1 MPVVDLPSDSPS
13 PAQRRVSRSHIGAAF
28 ASFLILAPSLVLGS
42 YSSGLLVQA
51 FIFGGVALITD
62 VIWGYSGILTFASAA
77 MFGIGAY
84 ALGMLFVHVS
94 PSPATAAAALAVG
107 MIAAGLLSALIGWL
121 AFYSR
126 TKVSEFY
133 VAVVTLGVSVVFGQ
147 AVLYGGAATG
157 GSNGL
162 SGFTTF
168 SLNNQ
173 SWYVIAGIGL
183 LACGGA
189 ALRIV
194 GSDFGLILRALRD
207 NEVRCRYIGIRTP
220 LIKTVV
226 FSVCNALLAAVGVF
240 YSLYTTVVAPSL
252 FGMTLATNVLIWVIL
267 GGRATIIGPALAA
280 ILITVVTPQL
290 TTTIPLYWQGLLGLT
305 FVLVVL
311 FLPRGV
317 LPAVWDG
324 IKSAL
329 SVVGL
334 NTTFMAKTNAGT
346 DALFETRPPALSSVA
361 GQTVLDLSN
370 VSKRFGSF
378 QALTDVSLTVQR
390 GELLSIV
397 GPNGA
402 GKTSLVKCIS
412 DGNERSSGSI
422 LVDGKS
428 IEHNPPEVIMRLGVG
443 RKFQAASIFETLTV
457 GECLKIATWK
467 GKVPSIWN
475 RHSKVI
481 LPRGAAEVAESLGLK
496 HVWNIPAKDISHG
509 QRQALELAMVLA
521 LEPSVLILDEPTAGL
536 TTHERSMVGDV
547 LTRLVATG
555 QLAII
560 LIEHDFEFV
569 KRISTRIIV
578 LVNGQLVANG
588 KVEEVSNSEIVR
600 DAYLG
605 RSHKENMK

>member
-1 MPVVDLPSDSPS
+1 MPTVVTSDTPS
-13 PAQRRVSRSHIGAAF
+13 PAQSRVSRLQIWAAF
-28 ASFLILAPSLVLGS
+28 ASFLVLAPSLVLGG

-51 FIFGGVALITD
+51 FIFGTVALITD
-62 VIWGYSGILTFASAA
+62 IVWGYSGVLTFASAA

-84 ALGMLFVHVS
+84 ALGILFVHLS
-94 PSPATAAAALAVG
+94 PSLAAVAAALAIAV
-107 MIAAGLLSALIGWL
+107 IAAGLLSAVIGWL

-126 TKVSEFY
+126 TKVSDFY
-133 VAVVTLGVSVVFGQ
+133 VAVVTLGVSVVFEQ
-147 AVLYGGAATG
+147 AVLYGGATTG

-173 SWYVIAGIGL
+173 SWYVIGGIGL
-183 LACGGA
+183 LAFGGT

-194 GSDFGLILRALRD
+194 GSDFGLILRAIRD
-207 NEVRCRYIGIRTP
+207 NEARCRYIGIRTP

-252 FGMTLATNVLIWVIL
+252 VGMTLATNVLIWVIL

-280 ILITVVTPQL
+280 ILVTVATPQL

-311 FLPRGV
+311 FLPRGI
-317 LPAVWDG
+317 LPAIWDG

-334 NTTFMAKTNAGT
+334 NTTIMAKANANADT
-346 DALFETRPPALSSVA
+346 LFETRSPALSSVA
-361 GQTVLDLSN
+361 GQTVLDVLD

-378 QALTDVSLTVQR
+378 QALTNVSLTVQR

-412 DGNERSSGSI
+412 DGDERSSGSI
-422 LVDGKS
+422 LIGGKS
-428 IEHNPPEVIMRLGVG
+428 IEHNAPELITRLGVG

-457 GECLKIATWK
+457 GECIKIATWK
-467 GKVPSIWN
+467 GEVPSIWN
-475 RHSKVI
+475 RHSNVV
-481 LPRGAAEVAESLGLK
+481 LPRGAAEVAETLGLK
-496 HVWNIPAKDISHG
+496 HVWDISAKDISHG

-536 TTHERSMVGDV
+536 TTHERSIVGDV
-547 LTRLVATG
+547 LMRLLATG

-569 KRISTRIIV
+569 KRISTRIVV
-578 LVNGQLVANG
+578 LVNGQIVANG
-588 KVEEVSNSEIVR
+588 TVEEVSNSEIVR

>member
-1 MPVVDLPSDSPS
+1 M
-13 PAQRRVSRSHIGAAF
+13 
-28 ASFLILAPSLVLGS
+28 
-42 YSSGLLVQA
+42 QA
-51 FIFGGVALITD
+51 FIFGLVALSTD
-62 VIWGYSGILTFASAA
+62 VIWGYAGILTFASAA
-77 MFGIGAY
+77 MFGTGAY

-94 PSPATAAAALAVG
+94 PSAATAAAALAVA

-121 AFYSR
+121 AFYGR

-133 VAVVTLGVSVVFGQ
+133 VAVVTLGVSVLFGQ

-183 LACGGA
+183 LAFGGA

-194 GSDFGLILRALRD
+194 GSDFGLVLRAVRD
-207 NEVRCRYIGIRTP
+207 NEARCRYIGIRTP

-252 FGMTLATNVLIWVIL
+252 FGMTFATNVLIWVIL

-290 TTTIPLYWQGLLGLT
+290 STTIPLYWQGLLGLT

-317 LPAVWDG
+317 LPAVWEG

-329 SVVGL
+329 SVFGL
-334 NTTFMAKTNAGT
+334 NTAFMANT
-346 DALFETRPPALSSVA
+346 DAGADTLSETRSPAVSSAA

-412 DGNERSSGSI
+412 DGDERSSGSI
-422 LVDGKS
+422 LIDGKS
-428 IEHNPPEVIMRLGVG
+428 IERNPPEVIMGLGVG

-457 GECLKIATWK
+457 GECLKIATWR

-475 RHSKVI
+475 RHSTVI
-481 LPRGAAEVAESLGLK
+481 LPRGSAEVAESLGLK

-521 LEPSVLILDEPTAGL
+521 LQPSVLILDEPTAGL

-547 LTRLVATG
+547 LTRLVTTG

-588 KVEEVSNSEIVR
+588 TVEEVSNSDIVR

>member
-1 MPVVDLPSDSPS
+1 MPAVDRPSDTPASPL
-13 PAQRRVSRSHIGAAF
+13 RRISWSQIGAVF
-28 ASFLILAPSLVLGS
+28 ASFVVLAPSLVLGG

-51 FIFGGVALITD
+51 FIFGTVALITD
-62 VIWGYSGILTFASAA
+62 IVWGFSGILTFASAA

-84 ALGMLFVHVS
+84 SLGMLFVHVS
-94 PSPATAAAALAVG
+94 PSPATAAAALAAA
-107 MIAAGLLSALIGWL
+107 MITAGLLSALIGWL
-121 AFYSR
+121 AFHSR
-126 TKVSEFY
+126 TKLSEFY
-133 VAVVTLGVSVVFGQ
+133 VAVVTLGVSVLFGQ
-147 AVLYGGAATG
+147 AVLYGGVATG

-162 SGFTTF
+162 SGFTTI

-183 LACGGA
+183 LVFGGA
-189 ALRIV
+189 SLRIV
-194 GSDFGLILRALRD
+194 GSDFGLVLKAIRD
-207 NEVRCRYIGIRTP
+207 NEGRCRYIGIRTP

-226 FSVCNALLAAVGVF
+226 LTVCNALLAAVGVF

-252 FGMTLATNVLIWVIL
+252 FGMTAATNVLIWVIL

-280 ILITVVTPQL
+280 ILITVATPQL

-329 SVVGL
+329 SVVGHTKFMG
-334 NTTFMAKTNAGT
+334 NTDAGT
-346 DALFETRPPALSSVA
+346 DTLFETRPPAMSSIT
-361 GQTVLDLSN
+361 GQTVLDVSN
-370 VSKRFGSF
+370 VSKAFGSF

-402 GKTSLVKCIS
+402 GKTSLVKCIT
-412 DGNERSSGSI
+412 DGDERSSGAI
-422 LVDGKS
+422 LIDGKS

-443 RKFQAASIFETLTV
+443 RKFQAASIFEALTV

-467 GKVPSIWN
+467 GVVPSVWN
-475 RHSKVI
+475 RHTKVI
-481 LPRGAAEVAESLGLK
+481 LPRGAAEVVESLGLK
-496 HVWNIPAKDISHG
+496 HVWNTPAKDISHG

-588 KVEEVSNSEIVR
+588 NVEEVSNSEIVR
-600 DAYLG
+600 NAYLG
-605 RSHKENMK
+605 RSHKEKLK